1 MARSTPSA
9 SFRTP
14 HNKLCQVRICSSEFR
29 QLLSL
34 LRTEHVRDSANLPI
48 FSSIVHSESD
58 MPKKRKR
65 RKRSSSLYTKGQLNT
80 LADNL
85 LHPLIQKHKELR
97 IIDEMAHIVIEG
109 DLRESL
115 IKFLRFTLPQ
125 IVRELLSD
133 DSSE

>member
-1 MARSTPSA
+1 
-9 SFRTP
+9 
-14 HNKLCQVRICSSEFR
+14 
-29 QLLSL
+29 
-34 LRTEHVRDSANLPI
+34 
-48 FSSIVHSESD
+48 

>member
-1 MARSTPSA
+1 
-9 SFRTP
+9 
-14 HNKLCQVRICSSEFR
+14 
-29 QLLSL
+29 
-34 LRTEHVRDSANLPI
+34 
-48 FSSIVHSESD
+48 

-65 RKRSSSLYTKGQLNT
+65 RKRSSSLYTKGELNT
-80 LADNL
+80 LTDDL
-85 LHPLIQKHKELR
+85 LHPLLAKYKELR